1 MAQDF
6 ELALVADIGTGTTL
20 YNNSDSDDALIGI
33 RFANIHASA
42 SITVDCWIT
51 RSSVDY
57 YLIKNAPIPVGGSLE
72 LIDGGSKINLL
83 SGDHLKATCDTASSC
98 DVAISR
104 VDTIS
109 A

>member
-6 ELALVADIGTGTTL
+6 ELALIADIGTGTTL
-20 YNNSDSDDALIGI
+20 YNNTDSDDTRIGI
-33 RFANIHASA
+33 RFANIHGSA

-57 YLIKNAPIPVGGSLE
+57 YLIKNAPIPFGSSLE
-72 LIDGGSKINLL
+72 LIDGGAKINLL
-83 SGDHLKATCDTASSC
+83 SGDHLKATCNTSSSC
-98 DVAISR
+98 DVAVSR